1 MNIDFHCHLYP
12 EEYLKKL
19 EASRGDVRIERNDKG
34 ERIIL
39 SMGSRVGPV
48 TEEFFDVE
56 TRLDKIKENRVDMQ
70 ILSTPHPGVDRFS
83 PDESAE
89 MSRVINDGLAKVV
102 KKYPNNFQ
110 ALAMLPLIDT
120 RLALKELDRAILDL
134 GLKGMCMLT
143 NVAGKTSDSD
153 FLLPV
158 YERAQ
163 SLGIP
168 IFIHPTTPLGAQVM
182 QEWRLAVILGFE
194 FDVMLSATRLAY
206 SGVLERFPELDFVIS
221 HLGAGIPFVA
231 GRIDR
236 GYHDPTCGIKTR
248 KPTSEY
254 LKDLYCDTVSF
265 YQPALMMAYQFYGP
279 ERMVLGS
286 DFPLIIGDL
295 PGAVPS
301 IERMEIPKAD
311 KEKILGKNV
320 QRLLKLKT

>member
-12 EEYLKKL
+12 EEYLKRL
-19 EASRGDVRIERNDKG
+19 EVSKGDVRIESNEKG
-34 ERIIL
+34 QKFIL
-39 SMGSRVGPV
+39 SMGAKAGPV
-48 TEEFFDVE
+48 TEDFFDSEV
-56 TRLDKIKENRVDMQ
+56 RLDRIKENRVDMQ
-70 ILSTPHPGVDRFS
+70 VLSTPHPGVDRFS

-89 MSRVINDGLAKVV
+89 MSRIINDGLARVV
-102 KKYPNNFQ
+102 KKYTDHFQ
-110 ALAMLPLIDT
+110 GLAMLPLIDT
-120 RLALKELDRAILDL
+120 KLALKELDRAVLDL
-134 GLKGMCMLT
+134 GLKGISILT
-143 NVAGKTSDSD
+143 NVAGKTLDSD

-163 SLGIP
+163 ALGIP

-182 QEWRLAVILGFE
+182 QEWRLAIILGFE

-206 SGVLERFPELDFVIS
+206 SGVLEKFPELNFVIS
-221 HLGAGIPFVA
+221 HLGAGIPFLA

-236 GYHDPTCGIKTR
+236 GYHDPNCGVKTK

-265 YQPALMMAYQFYGP
+265 YQPALMMAYQFYGAD
-279 ERMVLGS
+279 RMVLGS
-286 DFPLIIGDL
+286 DFPLLIGDL

-301 IERMEIPKAD
+301 IEEMNISQQD

-320 QRLLKLKT
+320 ERLLKLNS